1 VLLVDEREF
10 EVVVKLPFAVSAEK
24 AAKVLR
30 AWWAAKEKRRLD
42 MRRRRAK
49 NPEYGRGSGL

>member
-1 VLLVDEREF
+1 VGEEREH
-10 EVVVKLPFAVSAEK
+10 EVVVRLPFAVSAEK